1 MVFGI
6 VYLVGMVA
14 TVVMSVLLWQQRA
27 RQGRAWPWVMAGV
40 VAAVIWPLTLW
51 PAVGAYWY
59 RRGGSKRAPL
69 IAGASALGAVLALLV
84 IGGLSEPSERAQPAG
99 PQVLR
104 EPSSPPPSVA
114 APEPVVAPAP
124 PQDQALVLDV
134 LDDDRVL
141 IRVPGREPQVVRL
154 AGLQTPSA
162 GQCWEAEAR
171 SFAER
176 TLRGTTVRAVFGVGW
191 SSGRSN
197 DPEVSLFLPDGAE
210 YSSVALQQGAAKF
223 YPQSFLA
230 EGLTAELVQAEA
242 TAKIAHRGLWN
253 ERCNPPAQAVPA
265 PAPAPVPAPAPEPAP
280 IPAPDTGR
288 PVLPAYYANC
298 AQARAAGAAPLHRG
312 DTGYSSK
319 LDRDDDGIACE

>member
-40 VAAVIWPLTLW
+40 VAAVFWPLTLW
-51 PAVGAYWY
+51 PAVGAHWY

-69 IAGASALGAVLALLV
+69 IAGTSALAAVIALLA
-84 IGGLSEPSERAQPAG
+84 IGGLAEHDERAQPAG

-114 APEPVVAPAP
+114 TPSPVVAPAP

-141 IRVPGREPQVVRL
+141 IRVPGRDPQVVRL
-154 AGLQTPSA
+154 AGLQTPPA
-162 GQCWEAEAR
+162 GECWGAEAR
-171 SFAER
+171 AFAER
-176 TLRGTTVRAVFGVGW
+176 SLRGVTVRAAFGVGW
-191 SSGRSN
+191 SSGRSP
-197 DPEVSLFLPDGAE
+197 DPEVSLILPDGAE
-210 YSSVALQQGAAKF
+210 YSSLALQQGAAEF

-242 TAKIAHRGLWN
+242 TAKTAGRGLWG
-253 ERCNPPAQAVPA
+253 EGCHPPVQA
-265 PAPAPVPAPAPEPAP
+265 APVPAPAPVPGAGEV
-280 IPAPDTGR
+280 
-288 PVLPAYYANC
+288 VLPAYYADC

-319 LDRDDDGIACE
+319 LDGDGDGAACE